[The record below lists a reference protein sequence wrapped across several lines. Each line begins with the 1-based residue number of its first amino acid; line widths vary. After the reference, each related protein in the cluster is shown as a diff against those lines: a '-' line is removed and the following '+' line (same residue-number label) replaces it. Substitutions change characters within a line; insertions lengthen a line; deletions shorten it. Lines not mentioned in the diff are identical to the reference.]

1 MTANL
6 DLNNSEYIS
15 DGKISA
21 RLAGAIIL
29 LLVTLFVITGLLIR
43 ESYYRP
49 PVARTA
55 LERDLIK
62 FQDRVD
68 ADPDDIDARIGLAG
82 TFLQLNKPEKAIAE
96 LDYANKVCPD
106 SSDVLLGLGM
116 AYEGLNNPKEA
127 ILYYRKAS
135 RIDMTNELPFYKLGK
150 VYMSQKLY
158 ASAIDAFKRTLK
170 INPTLADAH
179 YCLGLCYETTDNT
192 KMAKHEY
199 RQALKYIDNY
209 PEAKKALRRLQ

>member
-1 MTANL
+1 MTTNL
-6 DLNNSEYIS
+6 DMNNSEYIS

-29 LLVTLFVITGLLIR
+29 LLITLFVITGLLIR

-62 FQDRVD
+62 FQDRVE

-82 TFLQLNKPEKAIAE
+82 TFLQLDKPEKAIVE
-96 LDYANKVCPD
+96 LDYANKVCPE
-106 SSDVLLGLGM
+106 SSDTLLGLGM
-116 AYEGLNNPKEA
+116 AYEATNNPKEA
-127 ILYYRKAS
+127 ITYYKKAA
-135 RIDMTNELPFYKLGK
+135 RTDATNELPFYKLGK
-150 VYMSQKLY
+150 IYMSQKLY
-158 ASAIDAFKRTLK
+158 ANAIDAFKKTLN

-179 YCLGLCYETTDNT
+179 YCLGLCYETTDNA

-199 RQALKYIDNY
+199 EQALKYVDNY
-209 PEAKKALRRLQ
+209 PEAKKALHRLQ

>member
-6 DLNNSEYIS
+6 DIHNSEYVS

-29 LLVTLFVITGLLIR
+29 LLITLFVITGLLIR

-55 LERDLIK
+55 LERELIK
-62 FQDRVD
+62 FQDRVE

-82 TFLQLNKPEKAIAE
+82 TYLQLDKPEKAIAE
-96 LDYANKVCPD
+96 LDYANKICPESWD
-106 SSDVLLGLGM
+106 ALLGLGM
-116 AYEGLNNPKEA
+116 AYEAMNNPKEA
-127 ILYYRKAS
+127 ISYYKKAS
-135 RIDMTNELPFYKLGK
+135 RIDTVNELAFYKLGK
-150 VYMSQKLY
+150 VYMSQRLY
-158 ASAIDAFKRTLK
+158 ASAIDAFKKTLD

-179 YCLGLCYETTDNT
+179 YSLGLCYETTDNA
-192 KMAKHEY
+192 KMAKREY
-199 RQALKYIDNY
+199 KQALKYIGNY